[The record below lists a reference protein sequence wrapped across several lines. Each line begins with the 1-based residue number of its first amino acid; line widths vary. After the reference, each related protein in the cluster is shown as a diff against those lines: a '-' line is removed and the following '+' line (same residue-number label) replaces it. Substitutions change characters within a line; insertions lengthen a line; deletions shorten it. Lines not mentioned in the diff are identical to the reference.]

1 MVTPLE
7 KMKIVLGGK
16 GRYMTKKRIIFGVI
30 VLLLFMISWFSY
42 QKITD
47 DTYKGMSIIPEE
59 HKDIPL
65 FQGLEPTEHQY
76 IMKGNHWED
85 IYRFYMKELPG
96 LGWQKEYTESALD
109 DNDAENNW
117 SGFMSRWRKE
127 NFDGE
132 LWISA
137 HYNQNEDLTE
147 VMFDETKILQ
157 STTWFEDVPDR
168 ICIYQNPTAQNCTV
182 IKDKSKID
190 QIIRFIN
197 EATDTN
203 EEVASRTETLL
214 IDLND
219 SKVNVFY
226 EDDKDIFLQSDK
238 GTKLMK
244 PEQEFLELLILK

>member
-1 MVTPLE
+1 
-7 KMKIVLGGK
+7 
-16 GRYMTKKRIIFGVI
+16 MTKKRIIFGVI

-85 IYRFYMKELPG
+85 IYHFYMKELPG
-96 LGWQKEYTESALD
+96 LGWQKEDTESALD
-109 DNDAENNW
+109 DNDTGNNW
-117 SGFMSRWRKE
+117 SGFMSDWRKE

-132 LWISA
+132 LWIAA
-137 HYNQNEDLTE
+137 HYNQNEDQTE
-147 VMFDETKILQ
+147 VMFDKREILQ
-157 STTWFEDVPDR
+157 STTWIENAPDS
-168 ICIYQNPTAQNCTV
+168 ICIYQSPTSQNCTE
-182 IKDKSKID
+182 INDISKIE

-197 EATDTN
+197 EAMDSN
-203 EEVASRTETLL
+203 DAIDSHTETLI
-214 IDLND
+214 IDFTD
-219 SKVNVFY
+219 IKINVFY
-226 EDDKDIFLQSDK
+226 EDEKEIFLQSDK
-238 GTKLMK
+238 GTKVMK